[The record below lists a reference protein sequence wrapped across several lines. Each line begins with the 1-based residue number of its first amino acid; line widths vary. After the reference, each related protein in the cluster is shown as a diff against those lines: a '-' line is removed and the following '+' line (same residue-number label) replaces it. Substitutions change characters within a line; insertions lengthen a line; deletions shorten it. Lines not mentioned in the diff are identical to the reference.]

1 MFHKE
6 GEIFDDIDNYNNGE
20 FDSEKSFWK
29 W

>member
-6 GEIFDDIDNYNNGE
+6 GERFDDVDNYNNEE
-20 FDSEKSFWK
+20 FDSEKIFWK

>member
-6 GEIFDDIDNYNNGE
+6 VERFDDVDNYNNEE
-20 FDSEKSFWK
+20 FDSEKIFWK

>member
-6 GEIFDDIDNYNNGE
+6 GEIFDDVDNYNNEE
-20 FDSEKSFWK
+20 FDSEKIFWK